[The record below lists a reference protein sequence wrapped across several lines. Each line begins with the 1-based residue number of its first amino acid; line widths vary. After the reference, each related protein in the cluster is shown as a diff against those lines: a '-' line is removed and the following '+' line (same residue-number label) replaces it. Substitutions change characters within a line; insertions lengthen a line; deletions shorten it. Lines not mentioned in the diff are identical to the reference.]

1 MQFETNAVDSL
12 GWLVSSL
19 ARTTHGMRV
28 AVLRAV
34 KCGLLVSV
42 EATSTPDEKWPSVLA
57 LDYTFG
63 AKKTLIKKGLGVPVT
78 SDAWLELPAGVRSAL
93 VSAGLTWIA
102 VVPIVEST
110 EADYSAVVAGSGRVP
125 EAAELNQLVA
135 PAVHLMALVL
145 LAGASPGG
153 RDESRE
159 ALRAELDRVTASR
172 DELVRAGQSRDGFL
186 ARISHDLRTPL
197 TSILAL
203 LELDRELNG
212 EASGTV
218 RPGWTKAISD
228 SCHYQLELINDLLD
242 LSKAAAGQL
251 RFTCIPCDANEI
263 GAECYGLVGPQ
274 AERRGLQMRWE
285 PSAER
290 LYVRADPKR
299 LKQILMNLLSNA
311 IKFTPMGGEV
321 RLRVSMTRRGFGEFS
336 VRDTGIGI
344 DEAHLSDLFKPY
356 TQVEDSASTSGSGL
370 GLAIVKQFAEAQN
383 GRIVATSQP
392 GQGSEFVVEI
402 PAVLESAV
410 EGSAGTPVHG
420 AAESEAQSAEPEPKP
435 EPPTPSVPRDASAP
449 IRVLVVDDHDLNRE
463 LVMDYLTA
471 AGFEVQACVD
481 GMSALDVL
489 PKLLPDVVIMDV
501 QMPGLDGLEVT
512 RRVRQSK
519 DPRLAH
525 VPILGLTAL
534 AMPEDRARCLEA
546 GMNEYQGKPFSLKT
560 LPGILR
566 RLIEGQAQ
574 R

>member
-1 MQFETNAVDSL
+1 MQFETKTPNSL
-12 GWLVSSL
+12 EWILISL
-19 ARTTHGMRV
+19 ARSRQGMRV
-28 AVLRAV
+28 AVLRDV
-34 KCGLLVSV
+34 KCGVPASV
-42 EATSTPDEKWPSVLA
+42 VASSTTGENWIGA
-57 LDYTFG
+57 LIEEYNEGVRRFLTKNG
-63 AKKTLIKKGLGVPVT
+63 PGVPVP
-78 SDAWLELPAGVRSAL
+78 SNEWLDLPGGVRSAL
-93 VSAGLTWIA
+93 GLAGLSWI
-102 VVPIVEST
+102 VVMPIVGSV
-110 EADYSAVVAGSGRVP
+110 EAEFITVLAGVGPVP
-125 EAAELNQLVA
+125 ESVVLNRQVA
-135 PAVHLMALVL
+135 PAVHLMSLVL
-145 LAGASPGG
+145 SPGAISAG
-153 RDESRE
+153 RDEITES
-159 ALRAELDRVTASR
+159 LRAELERVTASR
-172 DELVRAGQSRDGFL
+172 DEMIRAGHSRDGFL

-203 LELDRELNG
+203 VELDREWNG
-212 EASGTV
+212 GLSGSV
-218 RPGWTKAISD
+218 RKGWIQAIAD

-263 GAECYGLVGPQ
+263 AAECFGLVGPQ
-274 AERRGLQMRWE
+274 AERRGLRMLLE

-290 LYVRADPKR
+290 LHVRADPKR
-299 LKQILMNLLSNA
+299 LKQVLMNLLSNA
-311 IKFTPMGGEV
+311 IKFTPVGGEV
-321 RLRVSMTRRGFGEFS
+321 RLRVSMTRRGWCELS

-356 TQVEDSASTSGSGL
+356 TQVEDSTSTSTSGSGL
-370 GLAIVKQFAEAQN
+370 GLAIAKQFTEAQN

-402 PAVLESAV
+402 PAVLESPLDEA
-410 EGSAGTPVHG
+410 AGAPVLHTAK
-420 AAESEAQSAEPEPKP
+420 AASPSAEPGLL
-435 EPPTPSVPRDASAP
+435 TRAVPRDACAP

-463 LVMDYLTA
+463 LVTDYLTA
-471 AGFEVQACVD
+471 AGFEVHACVD

-489 PKLLPDVVIMDV
+489 SNLLPDVLIMDV

-519 DPRLAH
+519 DPRLAK

-566 RLIEGQAQ
+566 RLIEAQAGV
-574 R
+574 